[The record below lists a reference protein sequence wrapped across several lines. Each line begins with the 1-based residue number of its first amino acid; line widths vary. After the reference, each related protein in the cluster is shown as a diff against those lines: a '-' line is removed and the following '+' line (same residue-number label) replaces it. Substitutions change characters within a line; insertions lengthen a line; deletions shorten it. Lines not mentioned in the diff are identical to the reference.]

1 MIKKSIKCMSCE
13 TRCDIIITQSNFE
26 DEEIEVKYC
35 PVCSC
40 DIDDGMDTLFD
51 EAMDWS

>member
-26 DEEIEVKYC
+26 DDVLEVRYC
-35 PVCSC
+35 PMCSC
-40 DIDDGMDTLFD
+40 ELDDPVESMFD
-51 EAMDWS
+51 EDVDWD